1 MKGPE
6 CWLSIW
12 SLAGWREP
20 SLMTRL
26 ANLVI
31 TEGRIVLYRAVRV
44 ALQNLSFLKD
54 SINIFWVLVLF
65 YILSRLSLSFTSLQ
79 ILDPLS
85 PRGS

>member
-65 YILSRLSLSFTSLQ
+65 IFLQ
-79 ILDPLS
+79 HLQQQYL
-85 PRGS
+85 

>member
-12 SLAGWREP
+12 SLTGWREP

-65 YILSRLSLSFTSLQ
+65 IFLQ
-79 ILDPLS
+79 HLQQQYL
-85 PRGS
+85 